1 MNNKILYSAI
11 FALSLAACTDD
22 TLTPAIDAPEAETEV
37 TIPAGA
43 KSGELLIKFKPE
55 MTEILDKTLSAV
67 SRSGGAASRS
77 GIPSTDEVL
86 EILGGYRFE
95 RVFPVDE
102 ATEERTRA
110 AGLHLWDVVKF
121 DENASL
127 QEAANRLARL
137 GEGSAVQANH
147 EVKSG

>member
-55 MTEILDKTLSAV
+55 MTEILDQTLSAV

-77 GIPSTDEVL
+77 GIPSVSRGFSRWTKPLRNV
-86 EILGGYRFE
+86 
-95 RVFPVDE
+95 P
-102 ATEERTRA
+102 
-110 AGLHLWDVVKF
+110 
-121 DENASL
+121 
-127 QEAANRLARL
+127 ARRDFTC
-137 GEGSAVQANH
+137 GMW
-147 EVKSG
+147 